1 MRGKGYHMD
10 WVNQGFNLNA
20 VIREMDG
27 LIRDGHIHF
36 GDNDLMKVHLLET
49 TLVRDTKKDLFM
61 IGKINENKHI
71 DGVAAFLDAM
81 TVRQKNWANSGQQL
95 RNDGYEQ
102 LGKEVDDGTI

>member
-1 MRGKGYHMD
+1 
-10 WVNQGFNLNA
+10 
-20 VIREMDG
+20 
-27 LIRDGHIHF
+27 
-36 GDNDLMKVHLLET
+36 
-49 TLVRDTKKDLFM
+49 M